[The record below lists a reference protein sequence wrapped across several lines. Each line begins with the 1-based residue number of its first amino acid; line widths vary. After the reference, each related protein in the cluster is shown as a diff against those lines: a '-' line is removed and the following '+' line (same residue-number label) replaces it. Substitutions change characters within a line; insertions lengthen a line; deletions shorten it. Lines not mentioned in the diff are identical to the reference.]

1 MLLYNVMSCNASKF
15 SRFWIAKI
23 ILLQSQEPA
32 DTVQFKSYGLF
43 NTTCTPRT
51 ELVNIDVLKTH
62 TKSHMARAVHKL
74 DRKETVSVA
83 NWMC

>member
-1 MLLYNVMSCNASKF
+1 MLLYNVMSCNAT
-15 SRFWIAKI
+15 KI
-23 ILLQSQEPA
+23 FRHLDCIQSEEPA
-32 DTVQFKSYGLF
+32 DTVQFKSHGLF

-62 TKSHMARAVHKL
+62 TKSHVARAVHKL